1 MPDVAIT
8 SNRADIGAAI
18 KEALSAVAL
27 EPLVSGKAVEEK
39 MRFPRLAL
47 RDAIEAFTLVAYGE
61 RLTFEHA

>member
-8 SNRADIGAAI
+8 LNRTDIGAAI
-18 KEALSAVAL
+18 EDALSAVAL
-27 EPLVSGKAVEEK
+27 ESQK

-47 RDAIEAFTLVAYGE
+47 RDAIEAFTPVAYGE

>member
-1 MPDVAIT
+1 LGPDPLGGHAATCGKRVDSAIGE
-8 SNRADIGAAI
+8 AD
-18 KEALSAVAL
+18 
-27 EPLVSGKAVEEK
+27 EEK